1 MYKMMIVEDELFVR
15 IGLERAVNWAEH
27 QIHLLP
33 SASDGRKALELY
45 EKYHPHLIL
54 TDIRMPEIGG
64 LELISMIR
72 EQDKEVKFIVLSCL
86 EDYQTVKD
94 ALNLAVSHYYNK
106 SELDIAELTRYID
119 EVVEELSS
127 SSVQD
132 APEAEEES
140 GLATDRE
147 EWNGYFF
154 SGKPCEFSR
163 LLAAYEKPGRGYV
176 LVRMDFGDPGE
187 TDFSFV
193 QNVLEEILQNQ
204 KAGHCLAFSL
214 ERAVLLY
221 VLERAGE
228 EKQAYQMDTFL
239 RHLELSME
247 SYFNLPVAMASSL
260 VFNSLGELPKRWEE
274 IDAVRPAFPRG
285 VECLSDGGGQLA
297 SRKVFAAIQY
307 IREHLQDPLSLAEVA
322 ESVSFSPGYLSTLFR
337 QELNI
342 SFSEF
347 VLDARLR
354 RVKLLL
360 QGDASLSSIA
370 EQTGFHDASYLI
382 KVFKRATG
390 MTPNKYRQQRGEKGG
405 CGG

>member
-27 QIHLLP
+27 QIHLPP

-64 LELISMIR
+64 LELISIIR
-72 EQDKEVKFIVLSCL
+72 ERDKGVKFIVLSCL
-86 EDYQTVKD
+86 EDYQIVKD

-119 EVVEELSS
+119 EIVEELSS
-127 SSVQD
+127 SGVQD
-132 APEAEEES
+132 APAAEEES
-140 GLATDRE
+140 GLAADRE
-147 EWNGYFF
+147 EWSGYFF
-154 SGKPCEFSR
+154 SGKPCGFSR
-163 LLAAYEKPGRGYV
+163 LLAAYEKPGSDYV

-193 QNVLEEILQNQ
+193 QNVLKEILQNQ

-214 ERAVLLY
+214 EKAVLLY
-221 VLERAGE
+221 ALERAGE
-228 EKQAYQMDTFL
+228 EKQTYQMDTFL
-239 RHLELSME
+239 RHLELSMQ
-247 SYFNLPVAMASSL
+247 SYFNLPVVMASSP
-260 VFNSLGELPKRWEE
+260 VFNDLEELPKRWEE
-274 IDAVRPAFPRG
+274 IAALHG
-285 VECLSDGGGQLA
+285 KVERLPDGDGQLA

-307 IREHLQDPLSLAEVA
+307 IRGHLQEALSLAEVA
-322 ESVSFSPGYLSTLFR
+322 ESVNFSPGYLSTLFR

-390 MTPNKYRQQRGEKGG
+390 MTPNKYRQHRGEKGG